1 LSWGVNGRIFA
12 LTTEGRRSFERTTL
26 ANALTVSL
34 PDELDDFVSR
44 RIREEAY
51 ADGGE
56 CVRALIR
63 ADRRRAVE
71 EKLERLVE
79 DALESGP
86 PEPMTDADW
95 TAMHRALDETG
106 GSH

>member
-1 LSWGVNGRIFA
+1 
-12 LTTEGRRSFERTTL
+12 L
-26 ANALTVSL
+26 ANALTISL

-44 RIREEAY
+44 RIREDAY
-51 ADGGE
+51 ADAGE
-56 CVRALIR
+56 YVRALIR

-71 EKLERLVE
+71 EKLEQLVE
-79 DALESGP
+79 EALESGP

-95 TAMHRALDETG
+95 AAMHRAVDEAG

>member
-1 LSWGVNGRIFA
+1 M
-12 LTTEGRRSFERTTL
+12 

-34 PDELDDFVSR
+34 ADELDEFVSR

-56 CVRALIR
+56 YVRALIR
-63 ADRRRAVE
+63 AYRRCAVE

-79 DALESGP
+79 EALESGP
-86 PEPMTDADW
+86 PEPMTDAEW
-95 TAMHRALDETG
+95 TAMHRALDEAG
-106 GSH
+106 GSR

>member
-1 LSWGVNGRIFA
+1 
-12 LTTEGRRSFERTTL
+12 L

-44 RIREEAY
+44 RVREEAY
-51 ADGGE
+51 TDAAE
-56 CVRALIR
+56 YVRALIR
-63 ADRRRAVE
+63 ADRHRAVE

-79 DALESGP
+79 EALQSGP

-95 TAMHRALDETG
+95 TTMHRALDEPSDSG
-106 GSH
+106 

>member
-1 LSWGVNGRIFA
+1 LHPDVNDQ
-12 LTTEGRRSFERTTL
+12 EEYRRSCERTTL
-26 ANALTVSL
+26 ATALTVSL

-51 ADGGE
+51 ADAGE
-56 CVRALIR
+56 YLRALIR

-79 DALESGP
+79 EALESGP
-86 PEPMTDADW
+86 PEPTTDADW
-95 TAMHRALDETG
+95 TSMHRVLDEAG
-106 GSH
+106 GSP